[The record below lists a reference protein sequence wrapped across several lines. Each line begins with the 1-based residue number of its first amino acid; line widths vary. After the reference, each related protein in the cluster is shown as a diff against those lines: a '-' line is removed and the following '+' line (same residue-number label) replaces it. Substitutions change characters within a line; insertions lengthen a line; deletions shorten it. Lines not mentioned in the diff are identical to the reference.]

1 MSTPT
6 DLFVEPVLELIE
18 DASLAFKWA
27 NGALIFRLLSQ
38 FVTAFT
44 FGLVSGKDEKTGEKF
59 MNVAPET
66 IEYWAI
72 LAILNAVGLPLD
84 IAYASFLNLAKDGN
98 TQAFAQDWRVQIVA
112 VGALAVTAVGS
123 LLGVVFNIV
132 WQLVL
137 WIQDISTLDFTT
149 LDMWAVLELTAKN
162 LFDNVFYEGFKPA
175 LLFAPVYGMFAV
187 ALPYAIY
194 MYDVAL

>member
-1 MSTPT
+1 
-6 DLFVEPVLELIE
+6 
-18 DASLAFKWA
+18 
-27 NGALIFRLLSQ
+27 
-38 FVTAFT
+38 
-44 FGLVSGKDEKTGEKF
+44 

-66 IEYWAI
+66 IEYWLI

-84 IAYASFLNLAKDGN
+84 AAYASFLNLAKDGN
-98 TQAFAQDWRVQIVA
+98 TQALAQDWRVQIVA

-123 LLGVVFNIV
+123 LLGFVFNIV

-137 WIQDISTLDFTT
+137 WIQDIATLDFTT

-162 LFDNVFYEGFKPA
+162 LFDNVIYEGFKPA
-175 LLFAPVYGMFAV
+175 LLFVPVYGMFAV

>member
-6 DLFVEPVLELIE
+6 DLFVEPALQLIQ

-27 NGALIFRLLSQ
+27 NGALLFRILSQ
-38 FVTAFT
+38 FVTVVAYV
-44 FGLVSGKDEKTGEKF
+44 LVSGYDEKSGEKI

-66 IEYWAI
+66 IKYWGN

-98 TQAFAQDWRVQIVA
+98 TKAFAEDWRVQIVA
-112 VGALAVTAVGS
+112 LGTLAVTAVGS

-149 LDMWAVLELTAKN
+149 LDMWFVLELTAKN

-194 MYDVAL
+194 IYDVAL

>member
-1 MSTPT
+1 M
-6 DLFVEPVLELIE
+6 V
-18 DASLAFKWA
+18 
-27 NGALIFRLLSQ
+27 
-38 FVTAFT
+38 
-44 FGLVSGKDEKTGEKF
+44 VSEKDGKTGEKF

-66 IEYWAI
+66 IKYWGI
-72 LAILNAVGLPLD
+72 LFALNFAGLPLD
-84 IAYASFLNLAKDGN
+84 GAYASFLNLAKDGN
-98 TQAFAQDWRVQIVA
+98 TQALAQDWRVQIVA
-112 VGALAVTAVGS
+112 VGTLAVTAIGS

-137 WIQDISTLDFTT
+137 WIQDISTLDFTI
-149 LDMWAVLELTAKN
+149 LDMWSVLELTAKN

-194 MYDVAL
+194 IYDVAL